1 MKRHAKTQNFL
12 PIQTSPNCPLPSF
25 LISWRDSLGIS
36 HTSLVFTDRSA
47 SLGMPRLQLPINLQH
62 KPAARSEVGERG
74 VEERE
79 SKQDRQADRIKERAR
94 ARDKD
99 RERYRQTRGEGEI
112 NC

>member
-12 PIQTSPNCPLPSF
+12 PIQTSPNCPFPSF

-62 KPAARSEVGERG
+62 KPAARSEVGER
-74 VEERE
+74 ET
-79 SKQDRQADRIKERAR
+79 KQDRQADRIKERAK

-99 RERYRQTRGEGEI
+99 KEREADRQEGEI